1 MMLRG
6 RIALLRRRRS
16 RVSSVTQYEF
26 RPGPPCTSFGVA
38 GGSDGGDMDDVLRRL
53 GVLEKDVS
61 EIKTSVAGI
70 AAQLPYLA
78 TKAEV
83 MAVRTEVM
91 AVRTEVSDAKTS
103 IIQWTVAT
111 SIAVATLAFAIA
123 KFVH

>member
-1 MMLRG
+1 
-6 RIALLRRRRS
+6 
-16 RVSSVTQYEF
+16 
-26 RPGPPCTSFGVA
+26 
-38 GGSDGGDMDDVLRRL
+38 MDDVMRRL

-70 AAQLPYLA
+70 AAQLPHLA
-78 TKAEV
+78 TKA
-83 MAVRTEVM
+83 EVM

>member
-1 MMLRG
+1 
-6 RIALLRRRRS
+6 
-16 RVSSVTQYEF
+16 
-26 RPGPPCTSFGVA
+26 
-38 GGSDGGDMDDVLRRL
+38 MDDVLRRL